1 MRCFKKTQSGAVCEI
16 EVFSMPDGVKL
27 TKKTEPKPVNVRT
40 DEVREALC
48 TPREYQFHQCG
59 VLRRPYI

>member
-16 EVFSMPDGVKL
+16 EVFSVPDGVRF

-40 DEVREALC
+40 DEERRGIITTSPKSILYAL
-48 TPREYQFHQCG
+48 
-59 VLRRPYI
+59 